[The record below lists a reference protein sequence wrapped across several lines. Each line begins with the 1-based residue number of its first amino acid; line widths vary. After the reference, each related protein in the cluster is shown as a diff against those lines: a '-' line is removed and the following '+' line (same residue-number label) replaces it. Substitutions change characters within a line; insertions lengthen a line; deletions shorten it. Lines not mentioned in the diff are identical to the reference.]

1 MEAEL
6 GLIYIEY
13 ISRRPGVPLREFHA
27 VVIQA
32 QQAWASGFGDDQLL
46 WSAGRTW
53 RLGPE
58 PEYVHVWY
66 SPGLGL
72 DRLDAWDRIFRAGEA
87 ERHDQTVG
95 RVSRIDRAGCYAP
108 LRPPVAARGGP
119 YYAEFFRP
127 TGDPAAIRALYDQRA
142 QRHAGLTLNLLACRI
157 GRLAPDPGGLAV
169 WTVPSLAAVAG
180 LAEELDAAR
189 EPVELVDAGT
199 YADTGQEIL

>member
-1 MEAEL
+1 VA
-6 GLIYIEY
+6 IYIEY
-13 ISRRPGVPLREFHA
+13 ISRLPGVPLEAFHA
-27 VVIQA
+27 IAGPGQ
-32 QQAWASGFGDDQLL
+32 GR
-46 WSAGRTW
+46 WSAEYSDDRLILNLGRTW

-58 PEYVHVWY
+58 PEYVAVWY
-66 SPGLGL
+66 TPKHGLE
-72 DRLDAWDRIFRAGEA
+72 RIAEWERVFTSGEA
-87 ERHDQTVG
+87 DAFEKPFELAA
-95 RVSRIDRAGCYAP
+95 RIDHAGCYEP
-108 LRPPVAARGGP
+108 LLEPVAGSGGP

-127 TGDPAAIRALYDQRA
+127 TGDPRAIRALYDQRA
-142 QRHAGLTLNLLACRI
+142 QRHAGLTLNLLARRI